1 MSAERFLAGLRKV
14 KKTGP
19 GRWQACCPT
28 HEDRTASL
36 LVTEKPDGKITFHCF
51 GGCNDKEAIL
61 SAVGLRWSDL
71 YPPRPIGSDYHPPE
85 RRPFHAEDVLKALEH
100 EVLVAYLMANDT
112 AKSLAVLSD
121 EQRAAIGFGPA
132 DMARLFLAV
141 ERIRSAVDLATGRSI
156 DIEEERRRIVNDAK
170 LRPHEEKELEELL
183 NA

>member
-19 GRWQACCPT
+19 GRWQACCPV

-36 LVTEKPDGKITFHCF
+36 LVTEKPDGKITFYCF
-51 GGCNDKEAIL
+51 ALCDKEAIL
-61 SAVGLRWSDL
+61 SAVGMKWSDL
-71 YPPRPIGSDYHPPE
+71 FPPRPIGSDYHPPE

-100 EVLVAYLMANDT
+100 EVLVAYLMASDA

-121 EQRAAIGFGPA
+121 EQRASIGFGPA

-156 DIEEERRRIVNDAK
+156 DIEEERRRIVNDAR
-170 LRPHEEKELEELL
+170 LRPQEEKDLEAFI